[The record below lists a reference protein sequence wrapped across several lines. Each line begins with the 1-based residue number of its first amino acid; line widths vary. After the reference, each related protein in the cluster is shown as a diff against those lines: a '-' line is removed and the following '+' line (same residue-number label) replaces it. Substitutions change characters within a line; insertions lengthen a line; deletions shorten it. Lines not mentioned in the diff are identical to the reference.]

1 MAVAKK
7 KAPRSRTPRSAG
19 IARAGALAV
28 VFGDQLDAGA
38 PLLEGLDRKSDVILM
53 AEVRAESTDPPSHRQ
68 RTILF
73 LSAMRHFAR
82 DLRRRGFEVRYVE
95 IDDPDNTQT
104 LGGEIER
111 ALAELRSGR
120 LLCTEPG
127 DWRVRRAFEDAAAG
141 SGVAAEL
148 LPDAHFLTSTTE
160 FAGWVEGRR
169 RIRMEDFYRWQRR
182 RLGILV
188 DDDGQPEGGRW
199 NFDADN
205 RRPFG
210 RKGPEVRARSTFAP
224 DALTRKVIE
233 TVRRELPDL
242 PGRDGD
248 FAWPVTAAQ
257 ARAAL
262 DEFVEH
268 HLGAFG
274 PYQDA
279 MWIGEPLL
287 NHSLLSAALN
297 LKLLDPRECVE
308 AALAAGREG
317 RAPLQS
323 VEGFVRQIIGWREF
337 VRGIYF
343 AEGPDYRTRNS
354 LGADRPLPAAYWTG
368 ETDMKCVSESVG
380 EVLDRGYG
388 HHIQRL
394 MVTGNFAL
402 LAGIEPVEVADWFL
416 GMFVD
421 GVDWVTVPNVVGMA
435 LHADARPGTSEG
447 VVGSKPYAS
456 TGRYIER
463 MSNYCAS
470 CRFDPKKR
478 TGEGACPFSVLY
490 WDFLLRHRKRFSANQ
505 RMALVMKNLDRLDE
519 AERKAIGRDA
529 RRLRDPSGAARG

>member
-1 MAVAKK
+1 MAIAKK
-7 KAPRSRTPRSAG
+7 KTKRARTSRGASSSRT
-19 IARAGALAV
+19 GALAV

-38 PLLEGLDRKSDVILM
+38 PLLDGLDRKSDVVLL
-53 AEVRAESTDPPSHRQ
+53 AEVRGESTDPPSHRQ

-95 IDDPDNTQT
+95 IDDPDNSQT
-104 LGGEIER
+104 LRGEIER
-111 ALAELRSGR
+111 AIAELRPER

-127 DWRVRRAFEDAAAG
+127 DWRVRRAFEDAAAT
-141 SGVAAEL
+141 SGVAAEV
-148 LPDAHFLTSTTE
+148 LPDAHFLTSTAE

-188 DDDGQPEGGRW
+188 DDDVQPEGGRW

-205 RRPFG
+205 RKPFG
-210 RKGPEVRARSTFAP
+210 RKGPEVRTRSTFSP

-242 PGRDGD
+242 PGRDEEFG
-248 FAWPVTAAQ
+248 WPVTRKQ

-262 DEFVEH
+262 DEFIEH
-268 HLGAFG
+268 HLGDFG

-287 NHSLLSAALN
+287 NHSLLSASLN

-308 AALAAGREG
+308 AAVAAGREG

-343 AEGPDYRTRNS
+343 AEGPEYRTRNS
-354 LGADRPLPAAYWTG
+354 LGADRPLPEAYWTG
-368 ETDMKCVSESVG
+368 ETDMKCISESVG

-402 LAGIEPVEVADWFL
+402 LAGIEPADVADWFL

-478 TGEGACPFSVLY
+478 TGEDACPFSVLY

-505 RMALVMKNLDRLDE
+505 RMALVMKNLDRLDD

-529 RRLRDPSGAARG
+529 RKLRDPSGVARG